1 MPDTDT
7 QGEKDFFTGIAAT
20 AGRAC
25 GSLTVV
31 RPSETI
37 AGVPPV
43 TATATRRSAPTH
55 VSPMSAHVH
64 GEGGLCE
71 SRDID

>member
-37 AGVPPV
+37 AGGAPRNRNGNEAERTNARLTDVG
-43 TATATRRSAPTH
+43 ARS
-55 VSPMSAHVH
+55 
-64 GEGGLCE
+64 
-71 SRDID
+71 R